1 MIWPKSG
8 ASWRNV
14 KIWVLLISLTSA
26 IALSI
31 FYFIPVV
38 EFHAIKKTTVIL
50 LYFKHLMK
58 RKYFKVTNMK
68 AILVVMNTTEL
79 VVKIRPEKIPYG
91 IWTHDLWVQTRTGL
105 NIFSVLIFT
114 TSSVVFISVR
124 IAPIFVSSTA
134 FHIYHDFHMFA
145 VIYTLKSL
153 KYNWI

>member
-1 MIWPKSG
+1 M
-8 ASWRNV
+8 
-14 KIWVLLISLTSA
+14 
-26 IALSI
+26 LS
-31 FYFIPVV
+31 
-38 EFHAIKKTTVIL
+38 KKPTVIL

-68 AILVVMNTTEL
+68 AILVVMNTTKL
-79 VVKIRPEKIPYG
+79 VVKIRPEKFRTGFEPMTSG
-91 IWTHDLWVQTRTGL
+91 FKTRTGL

-134 FHIYHDFHMFA
+134 FHIYHDFHIFA

-153 KYNWI
+153 KYN